1 MQEMQY
7 FLNYVVAA
15 KNILKEA
22 YYTTQN
28 EETKADTKQLIAA
41 LIGIE
46 KTVEELLEMYAKHR
60 LAAKLLKDRKAQLEL
75 RKWSVGLDRRAKDYV
90 KRSTKLGQEHL
101 HRYHETLRSYI
112 DGIGLE
118 LAGWI
123 VDLQTLDETPRPPSE

>member
-1 MQEMQY
+1 MQDLQY
-7 FLNYVVAA
+7 FLNHVVAA
-15 KNILKEA
+15 KNVVKEV

-28 EETKADTKQLIAA
+28 DETKADTKQLVAA

-60 LAAKLLKDRKAQLEL
+60 LAAKLLADRKAQLEL
-75 RKWSVGLDRRAKDYV
+75 RKWSTGLDRRARDYV

-101 HRYHETLRSYI
+101 HRYTETLQAYV
-112 DGIGLE
+112 DAIGQE

-123 VDLQTLDETPRPPSE
+123 VDLQMLDETPRPPSE